1 MITFRTSL
9 LLAAA
14 ASTVGAQ
21 LPTPDQQ
28 PDTQAL
34 VLPLRTLLRES
45 PAAESVKA
53 QAAEALDRSMAM
65 QKAGQIGEMRRA
77 LARAVTLLNGQSWGP
92 APEFAWSL
100 ALRPDRVVT
109 EPAAPLMVR
118 LSQFYPCPY
127 KADGALELRASLSKA
142 GAANE
147 PVRQL
152 GVFPIS
158 TRDWIDQ
165 PVGFEAG
172 FEGVSDG
179 AYQLR
184 AELLDGGAVVAA
196 ISSPIVLVGGIL
208 SDRSRIEQRLARIS
222 GHESTKAT
230 IRNPYVLA
238 ETVNLGRRRLNQAD
252 FGIPFTPQPVVFDFQ
267 AGVRQSA
274 ELLKA
279 LEAGRDPLWR
289 AKGDH
294 ERHYWFEQAREMMP
308 YRLYVPET
316 WDGHSQLPMVF
327 ILHGATRDDN
337 FYFDRDGHILTKLAE
352 QHGYLV
358 VCPFG
363 YRPTGGWGAS
373 AMMGAGGMDAARQR
387 QTEWSER
394 DALNVYD
401 LVTKEYPIDPSRVYL
416 FGHSM
421 GGTGAWYFG
430 QKFSQRWAA
439 VASSAAAINR
449 PEAIPYER
457 LKGMPLMV
465 VVGDKDSLAP
475 GVRATVK
482 CARESGLNPEY
493 VEIPGATHE
502 TIVALIEP
510 KVFDFFDRHTKK

>member
-1 MITFRTSL
+1 VITFRSATL

-14 ASTVGAQ
+14 ATLCAQ
-21 LPTPDQQ
+21 LPTPDRQ

-34 VLPLRTLLRES
+34 VLPLRTLLRNS
-45 PAAESVKA
+45 PAAESVRA
-53 QAAEALDRSMAM
+53 QVSTLLDRADALRD
-65 QKAGQIGEMRRA
+65 AGQIGEMRRV
-77 LARAVTLLNGQSWGP
+77 LANAVTLFQGQSWGP
-92 APEFAWSL
+92 EQEFAWSL
-100 ALRPDRVVT
+100 ALRPDRAVT
-109 EPAAPLMVR
+109 EPASPLIVR
-118 LSQFYPCPY
+118 LSQFYSCPY
-127 KADGALELRASLSKA
+127 KPSGALELRASLASA
-142 GAANE
+142 GSGNE
-147 PVRQL
+147 PVRPL
-152 GVFPIS
+152 GVYPIS

-165 PVGFEAG
+165 PFGFEASL
-172 FEGVSDG
+172 EGVAEG

-184 AELLDGGAVVAA
+184 VELLDGGAAIATVA
-196 ISSPIVLVGGIL
+196 SPIEVVRGIL
-208 SDRSRIEQRLARIS
+208 SGRARIEQRLARIP

-230 IRNPYVLA
+230 VRNPYVLA
-238 ETVNLGRRRLNQAD
+238 ETIDTGRRHPTQAD
-252 FGIPFTPQPVVFDFQ
+252 FGIPFTPQPVVYDFQ

-289 AKGDH
+289 ARGDH

-308 YRLYVPET
+308 YRVYVPEK
-316 WDGHSQLPMVF
+316 WDGRSKLPMVF

-373 AMMGAGGMDAARQR
+373 AMMSGGEMDWARLR
-387 QTEWSER
+387 QTQWSEQ

-401 LVTKEYPIDPSRVYL
+401 LVTKEYPIDTSRVYL

-430 QKFSQRWAA
+430 QKFRERWAA
-439 VASSAAAINR
+439 VVSSAAAISK

-457 LKGMPLMV
+457 LKDVPLMV
-465 VVGDKDSLAP
+465 VVGDKDPLAA
-475 GVRATVK
+475 GVRATIK
-482 CARESGLNPEY
+482 SAREHGLNPEY
-493 VEIPGATHE
+493 VEVPGATHE

-510 KVFDFFDRHTKK
+510 RVFDFFDRHVKK